1 MPKAKKTSK
10 KDTSSFIKKVASAG
24 RRGDT
29 ELAYLSPKA
38 RDLLKKLGGSGT
50 RNPRTDLKEFF
61 LPGVPQLTP
70 EQIAQ
75 LQQQF
80 GQPAAPAPPVGSA
93 AADMTA
99 VSGPRGRTG
108 GMPPATQP
116 FQSIAPPAP
125 TPPAP
130 TAQAPR
136 TAAQELEAFAGRPLT
151 PPTQQYEDMSQR
163 EREAEI
169 TRQMQEAE
177 AARAAQ
183 QRAAQEA
190 AARRAQEQAAR
201 EAAQRAAQEQAAR
214 EAAQRAAQEQARAA
228 QELEALRQAEAAR
241 IAQAERIAAQARAA
255 QEAAARAAQQTA
267 PQGGAASERARED
280 LTLTPGANRPG
291 QNIFDADVTGCP
303 PGHYFNPISQSCV
316 PLPSNFD
323 WRLGGSPA
331 DAARRAQEELDR
343 RAQEEAAR
351 KAAEEEAAR
360 RAAEEAA
367 RKAAE
372 EEAQR
377 RAAEEAARVAAEEE
391 ARRRAEQDAQ
401 ARRAAEEAARVAEE
415 ARRRQAEAEAARIAE
430 EERRRREQEAR
441 AALPPPSPAPP
452 STPIPPGLVESP
464 LPTPPPPAGTIPG
477 DRGPRTHIFIDE
489 NRNGIDDRDEA
500 PADTP
505 RRGIRTPGSPPGG
518 SDMRTGDFI
527 DENLNGIDDRDEG
540 KRESPGS
547 GGFFDWTGAVDPNS
561 DIGRLIARL
570 RERGGKVGRGGR
582 GGTPGTQPPQTGG
595 GRPSPPPPPV
605 FSPLP
610 PREPGSIPLPDS
622 GYVPT
627 PIPTPGYIAAPLPQ
641 MPGAG
646 TGTPFFNP
654 NTGGLTPGTI
664 PVSSDLPSLRTSDL
678 PLQAIGQNPN
688 LSPRV
693 LGGEENLGYYTD
705 RFGNIILSPGAVRPP
720 GFAKGGSAD
729 ADLLKEL
736 EEFREAEGLKDIDSA
751 RAMLERLSNEPATS
765 STEVSVSPLAQSV
778 KRTSRTPIRQQ
789 TDRGTA
795 KGMAME
801 LEEVTQSRDQGP
813 RTKRQTED
821 LRQRMELLR
830 NTLGMPTLSKATLA
844 REGDLMARRFNEGG
858 DVKKKQDETAT
869 APGVRRTL
877 PLQVRTYLE
886 SVRDPR
892 KRTQPISEK
901 DLDQEELDKLR
912 DVIEL
917 AERSG
922 IAPPG
927 VVNYDVHEL
936 QRRQTMGATPIAD
949 TDFSIFPSA
958 NLRNTFGQFT
968 FERLPDGTLIVKDS
982 YDYEGDVGEKFN
994 PLIRYANKKGVD
1006 RPVNI
1011 RIPPVK
1017 RAEGSP
1023 EEGETTEDFIRRLEE
1038 YTPYNLMGR
1047 AAEGLRNQVTGLVE
1061 LPGAALDFGRGALQK
1076 VRELSPEEF
1085 RGSAP
1090 AMDTQSVDA
1099 FIAAAQRAKEDPK
1112 GEAAKMLAS
1121 VGDYLKEGTSSPG
1134 NFAQMLGE
1142 NLPLPGPRTGTGPRT
1157 DVVRPRGEG
1166 IVLDYP
1172 DAPLVSLTDKNKTL
1186 DEAYGST
1193 RLPKG
1198 YISRAIDKG
1207 KDAIEAHV
1215 TVEDVA
1221 KREAITDFLET
1232 KVRKYFAN
1240 QYGTKDDPVFK
1251 AIKEGRLST
1260 IGLGG
1265 PEGIREY
1272 LPKVARE
1279 GKTRVNPETG
1289 EGVFYPSSSARAA
1302 LEDMSRIYD
1311 RMTGLKGTVFA
1322 DRTIGR
1328 PDYENIALD
1337 VEKQR
1342 AEQLKQETVQRLI
1355 DEGVPPY
1362 EINARLSL
1370 MGYKDPSF
1378 AEKNPPRRRAILT
1391 DITRPSDDI
1400 EALFLADREN
1410 LPKSIKVAIEKGQP
1424 IYDIEPSGPLAS
1436 LLDTRY
1442 LVEHLASLPIKDIKR
1457 LRFDDAIKSTAKE
1470 RELVESRQALVQ
1482 RIRSGQ
1488 PVDSKVFLQGVS
1500 EPLLKYEADSAFPGF
1515 TWRQIKDPEATA
1527 VEGAYIGHSVGG
1539 YAKGGAY
1546 GPNAREE
1553 FLSGDT
1559 KIYTLRDSSGKPLTT
1574 VEVKEI
1580 TGRGPIATQIKGA
1593 GSKSGNA
1600 GDKTP
1605 YDALLVDLF
1614 NKLGIVGITENDK
1627 FLPPLSRAYK
1637 QQRSDATNVQLR
1649 ARLGAPQPVGGA
1661 APARQ
1666 GIEQLPVPNPP
1677 PQRDPREMLAER
1689 FLPALPPM
1697 PRSFAEL
1704 NNQFQQGRI
1713 SFMDYVRMLRRMRNQ
1728 QGE

>member
-1 MPKAKKTSK
+1 
-10 KDTSSFIKKVASAG
+10 
-24 RRGDT
+24 
-29 ELAYLSPKA
+29 
-38 RDLLKKLGGSGT
+38 
-50 RNPRTDLKEFF
+50 
-61 LPGVPQLTP
+61 
-70 EQIAQ
+70 
-75 LQQQF
+75 
-80 GQPAAPAPPVGSA
+80 
-93 AADMTA
+93 
-99 VSGPRGRTG
+99 
-108 GMPPATQP
+108 
-116 FQSIAPPAP
+116 
-125 TPPAP
+125 
-130 TAQAPR
+130 
-136 TAAQELEAFAGRPLT
+136 
-151 PPTQQYEDMSQR
+151 
-163 EREAEI
+163 
-169 TRQMQEAE
+169 
-177 AARAAQ
+177 
-183 QRAAQEA
+183 
-190 AARRAQEQAAR
+190 
-201 EAAQRAAQEQAAR
+201 
-214 EAAQRAAQEQARAA
+214 
-228 QELEALRQAEAAR
+228 
-241 IAQAERIAAQARAA
+241 
-255 QEAAARAAQQTA
+255 
-267 PQGGAASERARED
+267 
-280 LTLTPGANRPG
+280 
-291 QNIFDADVTGCP
+291 
-303 PGHYFNPISQSCV
+303 V

-688 LSPRV
+688 LSPTI

-858 DVKKKQDETAT
+858 EAKSLLDDVYKKTRSVKKNIASLAGLTDLTKRAEKEAKAEFGESSASMIGGDTDAMRHLLYQA
-869 APGVRRTL
+869 
-877 PLQVRTYLE
+877 YLT
-886 SVRDPR
+886 R
-892 KRTQPISEK
+892 KWNPTSANIVSWLYENTPSGQSASEK
-901 DLDQEELDKLR
+901 EMDLFNDRLGREIGQKAASDEE
-912 DVIEL
+912 V
-917 AERSG
+917 
-922 IAPPG
+922 
-927 VVNYDVHEL
+927 L
-936 QRRQTMGATPIAD
+936 QMAR
-949 TDFSIFPSA
+949 
-958 NLRNTFGQFT
+958 
-968 FERLPDGTLIVKDS
+968 EYVKSKKAKTVDP
-982 YDYEGDVGEKFN
+982 GDVGQ
-994 PLIRYANKKGVD
+994 YAVGGEIA
-1006 RPVNI
+1006 R
-1011 RIPPVK
+1011 

-1378 AEKNPPRRRAILT
+1378 AEKNPPGRRAILT
-1391 DITRPSDDI
+1391 DISRPSDDI

-1410 LPKSIKVAIEKGQP
+1410 LPQSLKVAIEKGQP
-1424 IYDIEPSGPLAS
+1424 IYDIEPKGPLAS

-1457 LRFDDAIKSTAKE
+1457 LRFEDAIKSTAKA

-1482 RIRSGQ
+1482 RIKSGQ

-1515 TWRQIKDPEATA
+1515 TWRRIEDPEATA

-1539 YAKGGAY
+1539 YAKGGVY
-1546 GPNAREE
+1546 GPNAHEE
-1553 FLSGDT
+1553 FLSGDA

-1580 TGRGPIATQIKGA
+1580 TGRGPIATQIRGA

-1614 NKLGIVGITENDK
+1614 NKLGIVEITENDK

>member
-80 GQPAAPAPPVGSA
+80 GQPAAPTPPVGSA

-136 TAAQELEAFAGRPLT
+136 TAAQELEAF
-151 PPTQQYEDMSQR
+151 
-163 EREAEI
+163 
-169 TRQMQEAE
+169 
-177 AARAAQ
+177 
-183 QRAAQEA
+183 
-190 AARRAQEQAAR
+190 
-201 EAAQRAAQEQAAR
+201 
-214 EAAQRAAQEQARAA
+214 
-228 QELEALRQAEAAR
+228 
-241 IAQAERIAAQARAA
+241 
-255 QEAAARAAQQTA
+255 AARAAQQTA

-377 RAAEEAARVAAEEE
+377 RAAEEAARLAAEEE

-570 RERGGKVGRGGR
+570 RERGGKVGRGGP
-582 GGTPGTQPPQTGG
+582 GGTPGAPPPPETGG

-813 RTKRQTED
+813 RATGSTKRQTED

-877 PLQVRTYLE
+877 PLQVRTYLGIG
-886 SVRDPR
+886 
-892 KRTQPISEK
+892 KRPKQ
-901 DLDQEELDKLR
+901 
-912 DVIEL
+912 
-917 AERSG
+917 AHG
-922 IAPPG
+922 
-927 VVNYDVHEL
+927 
-936 QRRQTMGATPIAD
+936 
-949 TDFSIFPSA
+949 TD
-958 NLRNTFGQFT
+958 
-968 FERLPDGTLIVKDS
+968 
-982 YDYEGDVGEKFN
+982 
-994 PLIRYANKKGVD
+994 
-1006 RPVNI
+1006 
-1011 RIPPVK
+1011 
-1017 RAEGSP
+1017 
-1023 EEGETTEDFIRRLEE
+1023 
-1038 YTPYNLMGR
+1038 
-1047 AAEGLRNQVTGLVE
+1047 
-1061 LPGAALDFGRGALQK
+1061 
-1076 VRELSPEEF
+1076 
-1085 RGSAP
+1085 
-1090 AMDTQSVDA
+1090 
-1099 FIAAAQRAKEDPK
+1099 
-1112 GEAAKMLAS
+1112 
-1121 VGDYLKEGTSSPG
+1121 
-1134 NFAQMLGE
+1134 
-1142 NLPLPGPRTGTGPRT
+1142 
-1157 DVVRPRGEG
+1157 
-1166 IVLDYP
+1166 
-1172 DAPLVSLTDKNKTL
+1172 
-1186 DEAYGST
+1186 
-1193 RLPKG
+1193 
-1198 YISRAIDKG
+1198 
-1207 KDAIEAHV
+1207 
-1215 TVEDVA
+1215 
-1221 KREAITDFLET
+1221 
-1232 KVRKYFAN
+1232 
-1240 QYGTKDDPVFK
+1240 
-1251 AIKEGRLST
+1251 
-1260 IGLGG
+1260 
-1265 PEGIREY
+1265 
-1272 LPKVARE
+1272 
-1279 GKTRVNPETG
+1279 
-1289 EGVFYPSSSARAA
+1289 
-1302 LEDMSRIYD
+1302 
-1311 RMTGLKGTVFA
+1311 
-1322 DRTIGR
+1322 
-1328 PDYENIALD
+1328 
-1337 VEKQR
+1337 
-1342 AEQLKQETVQRLI
+1342 
-1355 DEGVPPY
+1355 
-1362 EINARLSL
+1362 
-1370 MGYKDPSF
+1370 
-1378 AEKNPPRRRAILT
+1378 
-1391 DITRPSDDI
+1391 
-1400 EALFLADREN
+1400 
-1410 LPKSIKVAIEKGQP
+1410 
-1424 IYDIEPSGPLAS
+1424 
-1436 LLDTRY
+1436 
-1442 LVEHLASLPIKDIKR
+1442 
-1457 LRFDDAIKSTAKE
+1457 
-1470 RELVESRQALVQ
+1470 
-1482 RIRSGQ
+1482 
-1488 PVDSKVFLQGVS
+1488 
-1500 EPLLKYEADSAFPGF
+1500 
-1515 TWRQIKDPEATA
+1515 
-1527 VEGAYIGHSVGG
+1527 
-1539 YAKGGAY
+1539 
-1546 GPNAREE
+1546 
-1553 FLSGDT
+1553 
-1559 KIYTLRDSSGKPLTT
+1559 
-1574 VEVKEI
+1574 
-1580 TGRGPIATQIKGA
+1580 
-1593 GSKSGNA
+1593 
-1600 GDKTP
+1600 
-1605 YDALLVDLF
+1605 
-1614 NKLGIVGITENDK
+1614 
-1627 FLPPLSRAYK
+1627 
-1637 QQRSDATNVQLR
+1637 
-1649 ARLGAPQPVGGA
+1649 
-1661 APARQ
+1661 
-1666 GIEQLPVPNPP
+1666 
-1677 PQRDPREMLAER
+1677 
-1689 FLPALPPM
+1689 
-1697 PRSFAEL
+1697 
-1704 NNQFQQGRI
+1704 
-1713 SFMDYVRMLRRMRNQ
+1713 
-1728 QGE
+1728 

>member
-136 TAAQELEAFAGRPLT
+136 TAAQELEAFAGR
-151 PPTQQYEDMSQR
+151 
-163 EREAEI
+163 
-169 TRQMQEAE
+169 
-177 AARAAQ
+177 
-183 QRAAQEA
+183 
-190 AARRAQEQAAR
+190 
-201 EAAQRAAQEQAAR
+201 
-214 EAAQRAAQEQARAA
+214 
-228 QELEALRQAEAAR
+228 
-241 IAQAERIAAQARAA
+241 
-255 QEAAARAAQQTA
+255 AAQQTA

-377 RAAEEAARVAAEEE
+377 RAAEEAARLAAEEE

-813 RTKRQTED
+813 RAKRQTED

-886 SVRDPR
+886 SVRDPS
-892 KRTQPISEK
+892 KRTEPISEK

-936 QRRQTMGATPIAD
+936 QRRQTMGATPLAD

-1157 DVVRPRGEG
+1157 EVVKPKGGDFPKELAPFKGTSSWHNLTYEVPSSVHYFDPDPIRTKDRTELVPAINNWMNTKLDRYIRTEMATPEDPIRKLAEQDILHVAPEVLTVRYEHNPVLEARNPTTFFKRQSLGKSDVARAWEEASDGALSIHGAQG
-1166 IVLDYP
+1166 IVDQAGNSSSFAHSIFKDILQQDPWIATVAQKDPNRPIYLPARSTGLDLGFSHLRDELYNSLRSGSDLPQQLRMTPEQLGRMSVPDAVRHVSKINKWRVKQKAEANFALANNAATVPFKDYP
-1172 DAPLVSLTDKNKTL
+1172 DQKFGWFQLKADTPEGREALENALNYEGDMMGHCVGGYCEEVLSGQSEIYSLRNKKTGEPHVTIEVKQLIQPGDFYYQTADQGLIPRFPGVPPSFISRL
-1186 DEAYGST
+1186 DEAEKSGKPFNWEQIIKESPEYQA
-1193 RLPKG
+1193 LPKT
-1198 YISRAIDKG
+1198 ILQIKG
-1207 KDAIEAHV
+1207 KADLKPNARYIPFVQDFVRSQNWMDVRELRNTDLVDLRDTASTQNWINTKMATHV
-1215 TVEDVA
+1215 A
-1221 KREAITDFLET
+1221 
-1232 KVRKYFAN
+1232 
-1240 QYGTKDDPVFK
+1240 
-1251 AIKEGRLST
+1251 
-1260 IGLGG
+1260 
-1265 PEGIREY
+1265 PE
-1272 LPKVARE
+1272 V
-1279 GKTRVNPETG
+1279 
-1289 EGVFYPSSSARAA
+1289 
-1302 LEDMSRIYD
+1302 
-1311 RMTGLKGTVFA
+1311 LKS
-1322 DRTIGR
+1322 
-1328 PDYENIALD
+1328 L
-1337 VEKQR
+1337 Q
-1342 AEQLKQETVQRLI
+1342 
-1355 DEGVPPY
+1355 DEGVRFATI
-1362 EINARLSL
+1362 EELNARHSA
-1370 MGYKDPSF
+1370 MVKERVAARKA
-1378 AEKNPPRRRAILT
+1378 AEPPEQKAARQQLRELRRA
-1391 DITRPSDDI
+1391 
-1400 EALFLADREN
+1400 
-1410 LPKSIKVAIEKGQP
+1410 
-1424 IYDIEPSGPLAS
+1424 
-1436 LLDTRY
+1436 
-1442 LVEHLASLPIKDIKR
+1442 
-1457 LRFDDAIKSTAKE
+1457 E
-1470 RELVESRQALVQ
+1470 RR
-1482 RIRSGQ
+1482 
-1488 PVDSKVFLQGVS
+1488 
-1500 EPLLKYEADSAFPGF
+1500 
-1515 TWRQIKDPEATA
+1515 
-1527 VEGAYIGHSVGG
+1527 
-1539 YAKGGAY
+1539 
-1546 GPNAREE
+1546 
-1553 FLSGDT
+1553 
-1559 KIYTLRDSSGKPLTT
+1559 
-1574 VEVKEI
+1574 
-1580 TGRGPIATQIKGA
+1580 
-1593 GSKSGNA
+1593 
-1600 GDKTP
+1600 
-1605 YDALLVDLF
+1605 
-1614 NKLGIVGITENDK
+1614 
-1627 FLPPLSRAYK
+1627 
-1637 QQRSDATNVQLR
+1637 QQRQN
-1649 ARLGAPQPVGGA
+1649 
-1661 APARQ
+1661 
-1666 GIEQLPVPNPP
+1666 N
-1677 PQRDPREMLAER
+1677 AEG
-1689 FLPALPPM
+1689 P
-1697 PRSFAEL
+1697 E
-1704 NNQFQQGRI
+1704 
-1713 SFMDYVRMLRRMRNQ
+1713 
-1728 QGE
+1728 